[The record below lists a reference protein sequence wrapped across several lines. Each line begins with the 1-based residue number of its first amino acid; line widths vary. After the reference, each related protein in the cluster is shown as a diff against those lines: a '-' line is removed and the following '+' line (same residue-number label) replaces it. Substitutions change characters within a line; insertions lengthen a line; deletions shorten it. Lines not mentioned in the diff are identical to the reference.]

1 MTADQAHMEAGPVI
15 DLSGRW
21 LGAAL
26 LAVLAVWL
34 IVACAREAVARHRAS
49 ITARDRR
56 WAARNRI
63 EIP

>member
-34 IVACAREAVARHRAS
+34 IVACAREAS
-49 ITARDRR
+49 S
-56 WAARNRI
+56 
-63 EIP
+63 